1 MNILETFNRFKKPGE
16 RENKNYG
23 FVFHTLRYI
32 SYWVSIPFVYLP
44 FSPNQ
49 ITLLTNILQVISIF
63 VVAYADGYHKLYGA
77 LIYFIGGIFDFVDGN
92 IARFKNKISKKGIFF
107 DQIGHVFV
115 GPLFYVGIGLA
126 AYNNTLNVNF
136 LYMTILIA
144 MFVPLMSYQISISS
158 QYYKSNDKKNTVD
171 DFIDKS
177 NNHQVLYIFKK
188 IISGFYHFKIEILVL
203 AILLNQIETL
213 AILSTFYFIIRFFLQ
228 LYIDQKN
235 IT

>member
-1 MNILETFNRFKKPGE
+1 MFKRFAKPNE
-16 RENKNYG
+16 KENKNYG
-23 FVFHTLRYI
+23 FVFHSLRYF
-32 SYWVSIPFVYLP
+32 SFWLSIPFVFLP

-49 ITLLTNILQVISIF
+49 ITLLTNILQVISVF
-63 VVAYADGYHKLYGA
+63 VVAYADGYHKLYGV

-92 IARFKNKISKKGIFF
+92 IARYKSKISKKGKFY

-144 MFVPLMSYQISISS
+144 MFVPLMSYQISVSS
-158 QYYKSNDKKNTVD
+158 QYYKSNNKKTAVD
-171 DFIDKS
+171 DIIDKS
-177 NNHQVLYIFKK
+177 NNHQLLFIFKK

-203 AILLNQIETL
+203 AILLNLIEVL
-213 AILSTFYFIIRFFLQ
+213 AILSTIYFISRFFLQ
-228 LYIDQKN
+228 LFIDQKN